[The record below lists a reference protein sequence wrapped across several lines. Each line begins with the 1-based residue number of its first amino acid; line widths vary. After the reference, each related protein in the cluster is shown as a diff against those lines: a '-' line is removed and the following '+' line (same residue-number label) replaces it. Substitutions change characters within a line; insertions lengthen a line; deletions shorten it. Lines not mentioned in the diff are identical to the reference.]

1 MTSIECSVAREMVP
15 FEFDVKLFHFEIQCF
30 VKSLKIYQIISVV
43 WFSFQKC
50 QLLEKQMYFPL
61 IPLAAIV

>member
-43 WFSFQKC
+43 WF
-50 QLLEKQMYFPL
+50 
-61 IPLAAIV
+61 